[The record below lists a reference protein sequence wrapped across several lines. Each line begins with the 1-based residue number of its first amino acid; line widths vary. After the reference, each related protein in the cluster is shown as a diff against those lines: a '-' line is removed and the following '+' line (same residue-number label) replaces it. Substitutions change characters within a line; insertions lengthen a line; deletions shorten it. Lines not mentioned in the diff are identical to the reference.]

1 MRLGLLRL
9 VFSSHQKMV
18 SKTWHLLL
26 NKDLVITFVLQSHPN
41 LINKWL
47 NLRSYPVQQC
57 IQISP
62 A

>member
-9 VFSSHQKMV
+9 VFSYQKMV

-26 NKDLVITFVLQSHPN
+26 NKDLTFVLQSHPN